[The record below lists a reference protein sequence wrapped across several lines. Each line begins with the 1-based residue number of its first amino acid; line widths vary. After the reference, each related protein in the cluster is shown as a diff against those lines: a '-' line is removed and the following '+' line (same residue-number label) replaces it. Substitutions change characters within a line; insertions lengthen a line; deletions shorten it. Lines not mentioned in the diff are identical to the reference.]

1 MLFFLDNLQIYQMS
15 VSLQR
20 VFHSI
25 RFKVNK
31 GWSTA
36 VLLFYAHAFHPLL
49 FSEPS
54 LRCSAFTGQRK
65 NLRDS

>member
-1 MLFFLDNLQIYQMS
+1 MLFFLDNLQIYQIS

-31 GWSTA
+31 KDWLSGIDS
-36 VLLFYAHAFHPLL
+36 LFYV
-49 FSEPS
+49 
-54 LRCSAFTGQRK
+54 
-65 NLRDS
+65 

>member
-31 GWSTA
+31 GWVRALTLFFIS
-36 VLLFYAHAFHPLL
+36 LL
-49 FSEPS
+49 
-54 LRCSAFTGQRK
+54 
-65 NLRDS
+65 